1 MADAKTTSFN
11 LSCPVPRVADD
22 RIVLAHGGGGRLTH
36 QLIEKIFIPAFSNVM
51 LEQRHDGAV
60 LPVNGSRLAFTTDS
74 FVVRPLIFPGGNIGD
89 LAVNGT
95 VNDLAMCGAR
105 PMYLSAGFILEEG
118 LEMDTLRK
126 VVTSMQK
133 AAADAGVKLVT
144 GDTKVVDKGKGDGI
158 FINTS
163 GIGLIEAFPGLT
175 KAARPG
181 APQVKREE
189 TTENGMPHI
198 SPNLRDVGGTVPTI
212 GPSSVQPGDVVLV
225 SGDLG
230 RHGIAILSVREGLE
244 FESPILSDTACVW
257 PSVEALLNAGI
268 EIHCLR
274 DLTRGGLA
282 TTLNEIASD
291 RNVCIKLE
299 ETAIPVDEIVQGACE
314 ILGLDPL
321 YVANEGRFAVFVP
334 AAQADAALDIM
345 RKVPVSSES
354 VRVGKVEDSPGR
366 TVVLQSRIGGNR
378 VVDMLSGEQ
387 LPRIC

>member
-1 MADAKTTSFN
+1 MADAKINPFN

-36 QLIEKIFIPAFSNVM
+36 QLIEKIFIPAFSNAA
-51 LEQRHDGAV
+51 LEQRHDGAI
-60 LPVNGSRLAFTTDS
+60 LSVNGSRLAFTTDS

-105 PMYLSAGFILEEG
+105 PLYLSAGFILEEG
-118 LEMDTLRK
+118 LEMETLRT
-126 VVTSMQK
+126 VVAAMQ
-133 AAADAGVKLVT
+133 AAAAKANVKLVT

-158 FINTS
+158 FVNTS
-163 GIGLIEAFPGLT
+163 GIGVIESN
-175 KAARPG
+175 
-181 APQVKREE
+181 VK
-189 TTENGMPHI
+189 TPV
-198 SPNLRDVGGTVPTI
+198 SPT
-212 GPSSVQPGDVVLV
+212 SVQPGDTIIV

-230 RHGIAILSVREGLE
+230 RHGITILSVREGLE
-244 FESPILSDTACVW
+244 FESPILSDCANLW
-257 PSVEALLNAGI
+257 PAVEALLNAGI
-268 EIHCLR
+268 EVHCLR

-282 TTLNEIASD
+282 TTLNEIAAD
-291 RNVCIKLE
+291 RNICVRLE
-299 ETAIPVDEIVQGACE
+299 EALIPVEDTVQSACE

-334 AAQADAALDIM
+334 AAQADAALDVM
-345 RKVPVSSES
+345 KKVEVSQGS
-354 VRVGKVEDSPGR
+354 VRVGSVEESPGR
-366 TVVLQSRIGGNR
+366 TVILQSRIGGNR

>member
-1 MADAKTTSFN
+1 MTEFN

-36 QLIEKIFIPAFSNVM
+36 QLIEKIFLPAFGNPM

-60 LPVNGSRLAFTTDS
+60 LAVNGSRLAFTTDS

-89 LAVNGT
+89 LAVYGT

-105 PMYLSAGFILEEG
+105 PLYLSAGFILEEG
-118 LEMDTLRK
+118 LAMDTLRT
-126 VVTSMQK
+126 VVASMK
-133 AAADAGVKLVT
+133 DAAAKAGVQLVT

-163 GIGLIEAFPGLT
+163 GIGVIEEFPGLAT
-175 KAARPG
+175 SARPG
-181 APQVKREE
+181 ATPAAEIPRQ
-189 TTENGMPHI
+189 GMPHV
-198 SPNLRDVGGTVPTI
+198 SPVLRDVGIQRAQI
-212 GPSSVQPGDVVLV
+212 GPASVQVGDVVIV

-257 PSVEALLNAGI
+257 PAVQALLNAGI

-282 TTLNEIASD
+282 TTLNEIAGD
-291 RNVCIKLE
+291 RNICIKLE
-299 ETAIPVDEIVQGACE
+299 ESLIPVQETVQSACE

-334 AAQADAALDIM
+334 AAQADASLEAM
-345 RKVPVSSES
+345 KKVAVSEGS
-354 VRVGKVEDSPGR
+354 VRIGKVEESPGR